1 VAAEPLAA
9 VARAVGLR
17 EGPRGVEEVLR
28 HLAGPAPA
36 IRRLSRRTS
45 IPVPVMAAICN
56 ELRAAGLLA
65 PGRPVRLSAAGRELV
80 VQLGGGIGADPA
92 CPACAGIGVA
102 PAGEPADAASRLA
115 WLLEGA
121 PPADPTLDQ
130 VHCTVA
136 TKLRR
141 IAYLRQ
147 SGALDGRSVL
157 LLGDDD
163 FLALAI
169 ALEAGT
175 PGRRAPAR
183 LTVLDA
189 DPAILAFTQT
199 ALRRTALAAEL
210 VLHDLRRPLPRRL
223 VGAFDT
229 VFTDPPYTHRGAELF
244 LSRGREALRPEGG
257 HAFLCFGPQAPADG
271 ARLQHA
277 VTGLGF
283 AIHRLAR
290 NFNEYLG
297 AGVLAGTSHLYHLVT
312 AGAGDEAAPEAG
324 GLYTWERAGALRTY
338 SCRGCGAHLTVGPG
352 RRPATVLALREGG
365 CPHCRG
371 RAFQPGPRVSRS
383 IS

>member
-1 VAAEPLAA
+1 VAAEALAA
-9 VARAVGLR
+9 VAEAVGLR

-45 IPVPVMAAICN
+45 IPVPVVAAICN

-65 PGRPVRLSAAGRELV
+65 PGRPVRLSEAGRELV
-80 VQLGGGIGADPA
+80 DRLGGGLGVDAA
-92 CPACAGIGVA
+92 CPACAGLGVA
-102 PAGEPADAASRLA
+102 APGEPADTAGPLA
-115 WLLEGA
+115 GLLAGA

-141 IAYLRQ
+141 VAYLRQ

-169 ALEAGT
+169 ALEAT
-175 PGRRAPAR
+175 APGRRAPAR

-189 DPAILAFTQT
+189 DPGILAFTRT
-199 ALRRTALAAEL
+199 ALRGTGVAAEL
-210 VLHDLRRPLPRRL
+210 VLHDLRQPLPRRL
-223 VGAFDT
+223 TGAFDT

-277 VTGLGF
+277 ITGLGF

-297 AGVLAGTSHLYHLVT
+297 AGVLAGTSHLYHLVG
-312 AGAGDEAAPEAG
+312 AGAGETEAEAG
-324 GLYTWERAGALRTY
+324 GLYTWERGGAPRTY

-352 RRPATVLALREGG
+352 RRPATVLALRERG

-371 RAFQPGPRVSRS
+371 RAFQPGPRGARALS
-383 IS
+383 